1 MPWPRHLVLTAHK
14 RHRCK
19 MPQSSFIDIKNLS
32 VGYTSRNGKIIPVLR
47 DVNLSI
53 TRGDSIGLVGESG
66 SGKSTLA
73 LAAMGYFKRG
83 LHVISGQVQF
93 DGIDMLNIE
102 RNALQRLRGG
112 RLALI
117 PQNSGQSL
125 TPNLRIGQQI
135 SEALR
140 LHGDLPATSFDVGV
154 IDLLSQVRL
163 PDPVGLTDRYPHELS
178 GGQQQRVA
186 IAMALASNP
195 EALLLDEPTTGL
207 DVTTQA
213 HIMELLR

>member
-1 MPWPRHLVLTAHK
+1 
-14 RHRCK
+14 

-102 RNALQRLRGG
+102 RNAL
-112 RLALI
+112 
-117 PQNSGQSL
+117 
-125 TPNLRIGQQI
+125 
-135 SEALR
+135 
-140 LHGDLPATSFDVGV
+140 
-154 IDLLSQVRL
+154 
-163 PDPVGLTDRYPHELS
+163 
-178 GGQQQRVA
+178 
-186 IAMALASNP
+186 
-195 EALLLDEPTTGL
+195 
-207 DVTTQA
+207 
-213 HIMELLR
+213 

>member
-1 MPWPRHLVLTAHK
+1 
-14 RHRCK
+14 
-19 MPQSSFIDIKNLS
+19 MPQSPFIDIKNLS
-32 VGYTSRNGKIIPVLR
+32 VGYTSRSGKTIPVLR

-135 SEALR
+135 TEALR
-140 LHGDLPATSFDVGV
+140 LHSDLPAT
-154 IDLLSQVRL
+154 
-163 PDPVGLTDRYPHELS
+163 EL
-178 GGQQQRVA
+178 
-186 IAMALASNP
+186 
-195 EALLLDEPTTGL
+195 
-207 DVTTQA
+207 
-213 HIMELLR
+213 

>member
-1 MPWPRHLVLTAHK
+1 MRWLKRLELTAHK
-14 RHRCK
+14 RHQCK
-19 MPQSSFIDIKNLS
+19 MPQPAFIEIKNLS
-32 VGYTSRNGKIIPVLR
+32 VGYTSRSGKSILVLR

-83 LHVISGQVQF
+83 LHVISGQIHF

-125 TPNLRIGQQI
+125 TPNL
-135 SEALR
+135 
-140 LHGDLPATSFDVGV
+140 
-154 IDLLSQVRL
+154 
-163 PDPVGLTDRYPHELS
+163 
-178 GGQQQRVA
+178 
-186 IAMALASNP
+186 
-195 EALLLDEPTTGL
+195 
-207 DVTTQA
+207 
-213 HIMELLR
+213 

>member
-1 MPWPRHLVLTAHK
+1 
-14 RHRCK
+14 

-102 RNALQRLRGG
+102 RNALQFRPVLDPESAHWAADR
-112 RLALI
+112 RSFA
-117 PQNSGQSL
+117 
-125 TPNLRIGQQI
+125 
-135 SEALR
+135 
-140 LHGDLPATSFDVGV
+140 PAW
-154 IDLLSQVRL
+154 
-163 PDPVGLTDRYPHELS
+163 
-178 GGQQQRVA
+178 
-186 IAMALASNP
+186 
-195 EALLLDEPTTGL
+195 
-207 DVTTQA
+207 
-213 HIMELLR
+213 

>member
-1 MPWPRHLVLTAHK
+1 
-14 RHRCK
+14 

-140 LHGDLPATSFDVGV
+140 LHGDCLLYTSPSPRD
-154 IDLLSQVRL
+154 
-163 PDPVGLTDRYPHELS
+163 
-178 GGQQQRVA
+178 
-186 IAMALASNP
+186 
-195 EALLLDEPTTGL
+195 
-207 DVTTQA
+207 
-213 HIMELLR
+213 